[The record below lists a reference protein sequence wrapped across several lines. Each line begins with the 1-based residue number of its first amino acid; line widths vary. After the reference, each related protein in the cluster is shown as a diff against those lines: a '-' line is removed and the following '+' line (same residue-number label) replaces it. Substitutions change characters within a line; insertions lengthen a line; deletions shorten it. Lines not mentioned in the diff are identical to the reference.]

1 MYKLN
6 LSHRMPRVY
15 SNYKYQ
21 RIIYHSSR
29 GHRPYTVAKLLAQ
42 EGLPASRN
50 GIGKFIRKYRQT
62 GTIRVLPGAGR
73 PSIITP
79 EMKAIV
85 DEQMEKDDET
95 TATQLH
101 ALLREKGFQ
110 LSLRTVLRCRRE
122 LGWTFRGS
130 KYCQLVREV
139 NRVKRL
145 EWAKRVS
152 EKKDTYD
159 DVIWTDESSVQLET
173 HKRFCFRKEGC
184 QPRLKPK
191 YVEYAYTFVNTC
203 LHVNT

>member
-1 MYKLN
+1 M
-6 LSHRMPRVY
+6 
-15 SNYKYQ
+15 
-21 RIIYHSSR
+21 
-29 GHRPYTVAKLLAQ
+29 AKLLAQ

-101 ALLREKGFQ
+101 VLLREKGFQ

-184 QPRLKPK
+184 QPRLKLK